1 MDFNSI
7 EEKMKKTIS
16 VFEESLSEVRAGRAN
31 PNILNKITVDYYGVA
46 TPINQI
52 AGISVPE
59 PRMILIQPWDI
70 SMLKEIE
77 KAINMAEIGINPNND
92 GKVIRLAFPELTEER
107 RKDLVKD
114 IRKIAEESKVAIRAI
129 RRDGMDM
136 AKAAQKNNE
145 ITQDDL
151 SVAETK
157 IQKMTDTKIAEIDE
171 LLEKKE
177 KEIMTV

>member
-77 KAINMAEIGINPNND
+77 KAINIAEIGINPNND

>member
-7 EEKMKKTIS
+7 EEKMKQTMS

-77 KAINMAEIGINPNND
+77 KAINIAEIGINPNND

-136 AKAAQKNNE
+136 AKTAQKNNE
-145 ITQDDL
+145 MTQDDL
-151 SVAETK
+151 TAAETK

-171 LLEKKE
+171 LLAKKE

>member
-77 KAINMAEIGINPNND
+77 KAINIAEIGINPNND

-136 AKAAQKNNE
+136 AKTAQKNNE
-145 ITQDDL
+145 MTQDDL
-151 SVAETK
+151 SAAETK

-171 LLEKKE
+171 LLAKKE

>member
-31 PNILNKITVDYYGVA
+31 PNILNKTTVDYYGVA

-77 KAINMAEIGINPNND
+77 KAINIAEIGINPNND

-136 AKAAQKNNE
+136 AKTAQKNNE
-145 ITQDDL
+145 MTQDDL
-151 SVAETK
+151 TAAETK

-171 LLEKKE
+171 LLAKKE

>member
-7 EEKMKKTIS
+7 EEKMRKTIS

-77 KAINMAEIGINPNND
+77 KAINIAEIGINPNND

-107 RKDLVKD
+107 RKELVKD

-136 AKAAQKNNE
+136 AKTAQKNNE
-145 ITQDDL
+145 MTQDDL
-151 SVAETK
+151 ATAETK

>member
-7 EEKMKKTIS
+7 EEKMRKTIS

-77 KAINMAEIGINPNND
+77 KAINIAEIGINPNND

-107 RKDLVKD
+107 RKELVKD

-136 AKAAQKNNE
+136 AKTAQKNNE
-145 ITQDDL
+145 MTQDDL
-151 SVAETK
+151 ATAETK
-157 IQKMTDTKIAEIDE
+157 IQKMTDAKIAEIDE

>member
-77 KAINMAEIGINPNND
+77 KAINIAEIGINPNND

-114 IRKIAEESKVAIRAI
+114 IRKKAEESKVAIRAI

>member
-7 EEKMKKTIS
+7 EEKMKKKIS

-77 KAINMAEIGINPNND
+77 KAINIAEIGINPNND

-136 AKAAQKNNE
+136 AKTKKKNNE
-145 ITQDDL
+145 MTQDDL
-151 SVAETK
+151 TAAETK

-171 LLEKKE
+171 LLAKKE